1 MARAK
6 TAPFIVTEVV
16 AASSTTAV
24 QSGILDLSAYV
35 DPGDSQGVEIMSVD
49 YIWFNQAT
57 NMPIANGATPFQAV
71 GQLKDNTNGDLISYD
86 NIHIVSSGSL
96 YYAND
101 YTVSNVSD
109 TYPDILYL
117 SKDGGR
123 VTVND
128 SMEICVKSSA
138 SVLNLACAVRIQMR
152 VISLTKRDYMTLAL
166 QTVSDN

>member
-6 TAPFIVTEVV
+6 TAPFIVTELVT
-16 AASSTTAV
+16 ASSTTTT

-35 DPGDSQGVEIMSVD
+35 DPGDSQGVEIMAVD
-49 YIWFNQAT
+49 YLWHNSASQ
-57 NMPIANGATPFQAV
+57 MPIENGATGFQAV
-71 GQLKDNTNGDLISYD
+71 AQLKDNTNGNLISYD

-96 YYAND
+96 YYDTAKG
-101 YTVSNVSD
+101 VSNVSD
-109 TYPDILYL
+109 VYPDILYL

-128 SMEICVKSSA
+128 SMEICVKSSTNVA
-138 SVLNLACAVRIQMR
+138 NLACAVRIQMR
-152 VISLTKRDYMTLAL
+152 VVNLTKRDYMTLAL

>member
-6 TAPFIVTEVV
+6 TQPFIVTEVV
-16 AASSTTAV
+16 TAGNTTAI

-49 YIWFNQAT
+49 YIFFDSLT
-57 NMPIANGATPFQAV
+57 NMPISHSADFKAV
-71 GQLKDNTNGDLISYD
+71 AQLKDNTNGNLLSYD
-86 NIHIVSSGSL
+86 NIHLVSSGSI
-96 YYAND
+96 YFDNSFV
-101 YTVSNVSD
+101 VSNASD
-109 TYPDILYL
+109 VYPDILYI

-128 SMEICVKSSA
+128 SMELCVASS
-138 SVLNLACAVRIQMR
+138 VNVPNLAVACRIQMR
-152 VISLTKRDYMTLAL
+152 VISLTKKDYMTLAL

>member
-6 TAPFIVTEVV
+6 TAPFIVTEVI
-16 AASSTTAV
+16 AASSTTAT

-49 YIWFNQAT
+49 YIWFNQST
-57 NMPIANGATPFQAV
+57 NMPIANGATPFQVVA
-71 GQLKDNTNGDLISYD
+71 QLKDNTNGNLISYD

-128 SMEICVKSSA
+128 SMEVCVKSSA
-138 SVLNLACAVRIQMR
+138 SVSNLACAVRIQMR

>member
-6 TAPFIVTEVV
+6 TAPFIVTELLI
-16 AASSTTAV
+16 ADNTANV

-49 YIWFNQAT
+49 YIWFDSDT
-57 NMPIANGATPFQAV
+57 NMPIQNGATAFQAV
-71 GQLKDNTNGDLISYD
+71 AQLKDNTNGNLIAYD
-86 NIHIVSSGSL
+86 NLHLVSSGSL
-96 YYAND
+96 YYDTAKG
-101 YTVSNVSD
+101 VSNASD
-109 TYPDILYL
+109 IFPDVLYL

-128 SMEICVKSSA
+128 SMELCIKTSA
-138 SVLNLACAVRIQMR
+138 AVQNVACAARVQMR
-152 VISLTKRDYMTLAL
+152 VISLTKRDYMTHAL

>member
-6 TAPFIVTEVV
+6 TAPFIVTELVTL
-16 AASSTTAV
+16 SGTTTA

-35 DPGDSQGVEIMSVD
+35 DPGDSQGVEIMAVD
-49 YIWFNQAT
+49 YLWHNSADQ
-57 NMPIANGATPFQAV
+57 MPIQNGTTAFQAV
-71 GQLKDNTNGDLISYD
+71 AQLKDNTNGNLISYD

-96 YYAND
+96 YYDTAKG
-101 YTVSNVSD
+101 VSNVSD
-109 TYPDILYL
+109 VYPDILYL

-128 SMEICVKSSA
+128 SMEIVVKSSA
-138 SVLNLACAVRIQMR
+138 NVTGLACAVRIQMR
-152 VISLTKRDYMTLAL
+152 VISLNKRDYMTLAL

>member
-1 MARAK
+1 MPRAK
-6 TAPFIVTEVV
+6 TAPFIVTEVI
-16 AASSTTAV
+16 AAAGTTAT
-24 QSGILDLSAYV
+24 QSGTLDLSAYV

-49 YIWFNQAT
+49 YIWFDQSS
-57 NMPIANGATPFQAV
+57 NMPIANGATPFQVVA
-71 GQLKDNTNGDLISYD
+71 QLKDNTNGNLIAYD

-101 YTVSNVSD
+101 YSVSNVSD
-109 TYPDILYL
+109 VYPDILYL

-138 SVLNLACAVRIQMR
+138 SVTNLACAVRIQMR
-152 VISLTKRDYMTLAL
+152 VISLNKRDYMTLAL

>member
-6 TAPFIVTEVV
+6 TAPFIVTELVT
-16 AASSTTAV
+16 ASSTTTT

-35 DPGDSQGVEIMSVD
+35 DPGDSQGVEIMAVD
-49 YIWFNQAT
+49 YLWHNSSTQ
-57 NMPIANGATPFQAV
+57 MPIENGVTGFQAV
-71 GQLKDNTNGDLISYD
+71 AQLKDNTNGNLISYD

-96 YYAND
+96 YYDTAKG
-101 YTVSNVSD
+101 VSNVSD
-109 TYPDILYL
+109 VYPDILYL

-128 SMEICVKSSA
+128 SMEICVKSSTNV
-138 SVLNLACAVRIQMR
+138 SNLACAVRIQMR
-152 VISLTKRDYMTLAL
+152 VVNLTKRDYMTLAL

>member
-1 MARAK
+1 MPRAK
-6 TAPFIVTEVV
+6 TAPFIVTEVIT
-16 AASSTTAV
+16 ASASTAV

-49 YIWFNQAT
+49 YIWFNSAD
-57 NMPIANGATPFQAV
+57 NMPIQNGATVFQAV
-71 GQLKDNTNGDLISYD
+71 AQLKDNTNGNLVSYD
-86 NIHIVSSGSL
+86 NIHLVSSGSI
-96 YYAND
+96 YYD
-101 YTVSNVSD
+101 TTKGVSSVAD
-109 TYPDILYL
+109 VYPDILYL

-138 SVLNLACAVRIQMR
+138 SVTNLACAVRIQMR
-152 VISLTKRDYMTLAL
+152 VISLNKRDYMTLAL

>member
-6 TAPFIVTEVV
+6 TAPFIVTELVT
-16 AASSTTAV
+16 ASSTTTT

-35 DPGDSQGVEIMSVD
+35 DPGDSQGVEIMAVD
-49 YIWFNQAT
+49 YLWHNSSTQ
-57 NMPIANGATPFQAV
+57 MPIENGATGFQAV
-71 GQLKDNTNGDLISYD
+71 AQLKDNTNGNLISYD

-96 YYAND
+96 YYDTAKG
-101 YTVSNVSD
+101 VSNVSD
-109 TYPDILYL
+109 VYPDILYL

-128 SMEICVKSSA
+128 SMEICVKSSVNVA
-138 SVLNLACAVRIQMR
+138 NLACAVRIQMR
-152 VISLTKRDYMTLAL
+152 VVNLTKRDYMTLAL